1 MTLAEYL
8 ALPENQGANLVMPI
22 PWCPHLEQLGKFEE
36 FEAMSTASSSSL
48 IEAMCRQCDNVG
60 ENWVCLSCFSVQC
73 SRYVNEHMLIHG
85 LETDHRY
92 TTTYHPSSLLIIVT
106 FHFLE
111 NVCLNSF
118 RLTLSFSDL
127 SCWCYACSEYLDND
141 MLYPFKNYLHKLKFD
156 GQEMPRAPGNNSI
169 LTATLELN

>member
-1 MTLAEYL
+1 
-8 ALPENQGANLVMPI
+8 
-22 PWCPHLEQLGKFEE
+22 
-36 FEAMSTASSSSL
+36 MSTASSSSL
-48 IEAMCRQCDNVG
+48 IEAKCRQCDNVG

-85 LETDHRY
+85 LETDH
-92 TTTYHPSSLLIIVT
+92 
-106 FHFLE
+106 
-111 NVCLNSF
+111 

>member
-1 MTLAEYL
+1 MFLSAMKMQGFFGSLYLLLLRSISSVSVDLYIIQCHREMGDNEDPKPGPSKPREDAESMTLAEYL

-22 PWCPHLEQLGKFEE
+22 PWCPHLEQLGKFDE

-48 IEAMCRQCDNVG
+48 IEAKCRQCDNVG

-92 TTTYHPSSLLIIVT
+92 TT
-106 FHFLE
+106 
-111 NVCLNSF
+111 
-118 RLTLSFSDL
+118 
-127 SCWCYACSEYLDND
+127 A
-141 MLYPFKNYLHKLKFD
+141 YP
-156 GQEMPRAPGNNSI
+156 SI
-169 LTATLELN
+169 LNY